1 MSQTHSYPKAVIVEL
16 KPLIDNYRHHSQI
29 YNAIPIQALLET
41 MLKIPVYC
49 DCSEALWHVVEHYMT
64 NTPEQDCSDLDSNML
79 DYITIHL
86 EMLMEIF
93 YRDLERVLGTRA
105 AEKYVFH
112 KWLGTDS
119 VILVNKD

>member
-1 MSQTHSYPKAVIVEL
+1 MNQPQRYPRAVIVEL
-16 KPLIDNYRHHSQI
+16 KPLIDNYRHHSLI
-29 YNAIPIQALLET
+29 YNTIPLQALLET
-41 MLKIPVYC
+41 MLRIPVHC

-64 NTPEQDCSDLDSNML
+64 DVDKDCSDLDSAML
-79 DYITIHL
+79 DYITVNL

-93 YRDLERVLGTRA
+93 YRDLERILGDKA

-119 VILVNKD
+119 VILINSD